1 MFKNLISIFTIVL
14 VVFATS
20 NLQAQKNEGLFF
32 VFLNSNPDKPQISD
46 DEKEGLQAAHMANLD
61 RLAQEGLL
69 LAAGPFEGGGGLLIL
84 DAENIDDA
92 KALVQ
97 SDPAVQAHRFK
108 TEVIPFSVTGNDLCG
123 AEEPYEMVTYQF
135 IRMISNPD
143 YFEDFD
149 KMFRANRMFLSDLNM
164 KNNYVITY
172 GAFSEY
178 NDGILILDVSTPEE
192 AEKIIKK
199 HPSVKAGQLTYE
211 VKSLYIAKGTFCK
224 K

>member
-14 VVFATS
+14 IIFAAS

-46 DEKEGLQAAHMANLD
+46 KEKEGLQAAHMANLD
-61 RLAQEGLL
+61 RLAQEGKL

-97 SDPAVQAHRFK
+97 SDPAVEANRFK
-108 TEVIPFSVTGNDLCG
+108 TEVLPFKVTGNDLCG

-135 IRMISNPD
+135 VRTISNPD
-143 YFEDFD
+143 YFEDFN

-164 KNNYVITY
+164 ENDYVITY

-178 NDGILILDVSTPEE
+178 NDGILILDVTPEE
-192 AEKIIKK
+192 AEKIISK

-211 VKSLYIAKGTFCK
+211 VKSLYIAKGIFCK